1 MATSRERS
9 RNEPSQADTSGL
21 NMTALGEWSLG
32 AGLDNQVVVVTG
44 AAQGVGR
51 ATAVAFAAVGARVF
65 AIDRNGDG
73 VAETVAALDD
83 PSRHT
88 AVEYDL
94 AQISGID
101 HLIERA
107 RREMGVPWA
116 LANVHAVL
124 RRKELEDVTEED
136 WDLQL
141 DVNLK
146 AGFFLNR
153 AVAQTMIPEKR
164 GGRLINF
171 SSAGFLKGAM
181 YGSHVYVAS
190 KGGVIS
196 MTRALARAYGPHA
209 ITVNTVVPGQIDT
222 PMQHVDNPPEVV
234 AAVTHSSALGRMGR
248 PEEVAAVV
256 VFLAS
261 RHSSFITGAA
271 INVSGGSILY

>member
-1 MATSRERS
+1 MVGHW
-9 RNEPSQADTSGL
+9 D
-21 NMTALGEWSLG
+21 LG
-32 AGLDNQVVVVTG
+32 AGLEDRVVLVTG
-44 AAQGVGR
+44 AAQGIGR
-51 ATAVAFAAVGARVF
+51 ATATAFAAAGAHVV
-65 AIDRNGDG
+65 AIDRNGKG
-73 VAETVAALDD
+73 VRATVAEMAEPT
-83 PSRHT
+83 RHL

-94 AQISGID
+94 AAISGIGD
-101 HLIERA
+101 LVNEAQRA
-107 RREMGVPWA
+107 MGTPWA

-124 RRKELEDVTEED
+124 KRVPLEDVTEDD

-153 AVAQTMIPEKR
+153 AVAQAMIPERR

-196 MTRALARAYGPHA
+196 MTRALARAYGPHG

-234 AAVTHSSALGRMGR
+234 AAVTHSSALGRIGK
-248 PEEVAAVV
+248 PEEVAGVV

-261 RHSSFITGAA
+261 QHASFITGAA